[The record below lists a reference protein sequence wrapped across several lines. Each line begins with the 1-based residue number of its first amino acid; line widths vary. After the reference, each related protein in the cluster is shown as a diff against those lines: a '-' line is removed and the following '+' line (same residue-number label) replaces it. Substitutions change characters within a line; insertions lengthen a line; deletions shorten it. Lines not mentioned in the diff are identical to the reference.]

1 MVNCD
6 KYRSHAVNLPFE
18 EICDEEESS
27 VKNRPKESFY
37 VRYAG
42 VNVHKKLDVNVPGNV
57 IRVALGQIA

>member
-27 VKNRPKESFY
+27 IKNRPKDSFY
-37 VRYAG
+37 VRYAAID
-42 VNVHKKLDVNVPGNV
+42 VHKKLGVNVPGDV
-57 IRVALGQIA
+57 IRVVWGK